1 MRSQARLVRVL
12 VVMAVFAVAASV
24 FAQSLP
30 KLPAD
35 IVLPQ
40 SGDSPGKVTFSHA
53 NHVGFQAKPDCT
65 ACHPKLAPILKAPA
79 GVKRAPITHAAMLKG
94 EACGAC
100 HGKTAHGFD
109 DCTTC
114 HR

>member
-1 MRSQARLVRVL
+1 MRSQARLVRML
-12 VVMAVFAVAASV
+12 VVVAALAAAASV
-24 FAQSLP
+24 FAQNLP

-53 NHVGFQAKPDCT
+53 NHVGFQGKPDCT

-79 GVKRAPITHAAMLKG
+79 GAKHAPITHAAMLKG